1 MSVFGT
7 NNNLLS
13 TIILITIIGLLIYYL
28 TKSKDYNLYETE
40 NISNNM
46 NDQYINNAN
55 MNANMNANSMN
66 GMNDLNG
73 LNQMNVMNSDPNNV
87 ANLKKKVSFLNKDTI
102 YEFSPNDINS
112 NNSGADIT
120 NAYDNP
126 LPQETRINIVDIN
139 KNNVK
144 NYNAKDYLPKEINDE
159 WFDTDFSQAKF
170 NIKDDNLINTDRYII
185 GINTVGQSLKAGSH
199 DIRGIIPNPKFAISP
214 WNNSTYEP
222 DFNIKPLC

>member
-1 MSVFGT
+1 MSIFGT
-7 NNNLLS
+7 NNNLS
-13 TIILITIIGLLIYYL
+13 TIILISIIGLLIYYL

-46 NDQYINNAN
+46 NNQYINNPN
-55 MNANMNANSMN
+55 INSNSMN
-66 GMNDLNG
+66 GMTNMNDLNG
-73 LNQMNVMNSDPNNV
+73 LNTMNVMNSDLNNIS
-87 ANLKKKVSFLNKDTI
+87 NQKKVSFQNIDTV
-102 YEFSPNDINS
+102 YEFTPNDND
-112 NNSGADIT
+112 NNNNFGADIT

-170 NIKDDNLINTDRYII
+170 NIKDDNLINTERYII